1 MQPAPH
7 VGRCLLVLVGCC
19 SLLLRADDAAAAATA
34 GTRGP
39 AARVTQANGDARQ
52 QRYEPNWDS
61 LMTRPLPQWFDES
74 KIGVFIHW

>member
-34 GTRGP
+34 SRGP